1 MTIVYRTTGAWGAG
15 QGSNLS
21 AAQVDGN
28 FHDLDQRVD
37 ALGAGPAPA
46 EIDTISLSG
55 NTLTITLDDARF
67 FEVTVPTVT
76 FTFRGDWTASTAY
89 LANDVFEVADVGTFV
104 VTYDHTSDTT
114 FDAAYDPDTLGYSAY
129 HQMAGTVSGAA
140 SVATVSGTTHGPTA
154 EVTDG
159 VYVCTNATACA
170 VTIPAE
176 ASEDFEVGSR
186 LLWLQSAAGPVSVSG
201 AGGVTLSVP
210 TGFSATSA
218 FEGAWVWAVKTGAD
232 AWAIGGDL
240 TADTP
245 TELTI
250 SGGAIT
256 PTVAGTIPVDT
267 EADAASDDLDT
278 ITATNMAGDEII
290 ILKAAD
296 SARSVV
302 VKDGTGNIV
311 IGADFTLDHVRDRIA
326 LQWDAGESVW
336 VLLYAQSNG
345 T

>member
-76 FTFRGDWTASTAY
+76 FTYRGSWTASTAY

-159 VYVCTNATACA
+159 VYVCTNATSCA

-176 ASEDFEVGSR
+176 ATEDFEVGSR

-210 TGFSATSA
+210 AGFSATSA
-218 FEGAWVWAVKTGAD
+218 FQGGWVWAVKTGAD

-240 TADTP
+240 AP
-245 TELTI
+245 LWAGPLP
-250 SGGAIT
+250 SY
-256 PTVAGTIPVDT
+256 TVAGLPSAATAGAGARAFVTDAVAPMFGATLTGGGSTGVPVY
-267 EADAASDDLDT
+267 S
-278 ITATNMAGDEII
+278 
-290 ILKAAD
+290 
-296 SARSVV
+296 
-302 VKDGTGNIV
+302 DGT
-311 IGADFTLDHVRDRIA
+311 DWR
-326 LQWDAGESVW
+326 AG
-336 VLLYAQSNG
+336 
-345 T
+345 